1 MKTVK
6 STLIVCLLAIF
17 VAIVGC
23 TKEGPSGKDGN
34 ANVKVFYF
42 ANDSLSNTHEFV
54 RELPLSGGYID
65 SSLVLAYYIDK
76 TVTSYWYS
84 SPGLGSY
91 SAYQTRFIIER
102 DVVSTSKF
110 YLKVNSPSGGIYTGT
125 VLLDKVKVVVVKGG
139 SFTGKKDPVDYSNYK
154 ATMKYYGIEE

>member
-1 MKTVK
+1 MKTLK
-6 STLIVCLLAIF
+6 STLIVCLLTIF
-17 VAIVGC
+17 VTIVGC

-54 RELPLSGGYID
+54 RELPLSPGYID
-65 SSLVLAYYIDK
+65 SSLVLTYYVDK
-76 TVTSYWYS
+76 ELTYYWFA
-84 SPGLGSY
+84 SPGLGAY
-91 SAYQTRFIIER
+91 SDYQTRYLIER
-102 DVVSTSKF
+102 DGVSTSKF
-110 YLKVNSPSGGIYTGT
+110 YLKVNSPSGGAYTST
-125 VLLDKVKVVVVKGG
+125 VLLDKVKVVVVKGS